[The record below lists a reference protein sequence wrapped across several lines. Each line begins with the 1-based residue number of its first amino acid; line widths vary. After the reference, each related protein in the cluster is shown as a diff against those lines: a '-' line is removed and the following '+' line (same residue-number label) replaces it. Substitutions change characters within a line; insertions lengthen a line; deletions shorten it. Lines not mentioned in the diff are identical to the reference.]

1 MRRFAVCFVAF
12 STLAL
17 LMPVGAGAQETTDQF
32 DFEDFQYQEGAQAV
46 YGQDPSDPYIPAP

>member
-1 MRRFAVCFVAF
+1 
-12 STLAL
+12 
-17 LMPVGAGAQETTDQF
+17 MPVGAGAQETTDQF